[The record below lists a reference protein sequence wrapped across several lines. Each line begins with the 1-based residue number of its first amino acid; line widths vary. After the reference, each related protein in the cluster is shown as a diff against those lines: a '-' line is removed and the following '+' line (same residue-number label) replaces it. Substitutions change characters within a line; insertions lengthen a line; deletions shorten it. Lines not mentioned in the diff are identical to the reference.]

1 MMSETDEFVVLIVY
15 FDLLVRRGVFQ
26 LNMHQLLWSFQT
38 AMHKKVREKNEYRI
52 FNQNFLGT
60 D

>member
-15 FDLLVRRGVFQ
+15 FDRLVRRGLFQ
-26 LNMHQLLWSFQT
+26 LNMHQLLCSFQT
-38 AMHKKVREKNEYRI
+38 TMHKRVREKNESRI